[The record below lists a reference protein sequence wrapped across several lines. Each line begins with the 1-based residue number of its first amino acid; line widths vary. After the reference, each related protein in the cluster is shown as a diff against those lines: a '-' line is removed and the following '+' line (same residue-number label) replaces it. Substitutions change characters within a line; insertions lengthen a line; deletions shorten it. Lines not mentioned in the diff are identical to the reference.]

1 MAVATLIHQEA
12 NMKPEQEKALHEEA
26 VATVDRVVLKHPE
39 LKKELEQVEG
49 YAVFPSLGRASLVL
63 GGSYGHGE
71 VFEKGKPIGFATLSQ
86 LTLGVQVGGQTLS
99 ELIFFHDRDAIE
111 AFKGGKAA
119 FAANA
124 SAVLVKAAA
133 SGTINYAK
141 CVAHA
146 YSRGGMLLEI
156 SLGGQ
161 KFTFIPRSSDASERG
176 NGGLVQR
183 FRRQDAS
190 EESGA
195 DDTGQRSRL
204 QASQPPPALTTGL
217 TAAALLL
224 TRILK
229 AQASARHE

>member
-1 MAVATLIHQEA
+1 
-12 NMKPEQEKALHEEA
+12 MKPEQEKTLHEEA
-26 VATVDRVVLKHPE
+26 VATVDRLVLKHPE

-99 ELIFFHDRDAIE
+99 ELIFFHDRDALE
-111 AFKGGKAA
+111 AFKGGKVA

-146 YSRGGMLLEI
+146 YSRGGMLLEA

-161 KFTFIPRSSDASERG
+161 KFTFIPQSGASERG
-176 NGGLVQR
+176 NGGLMQR

-190 EESGA
+190 EENGA
-195 DDTGQRSRL
+195 DDTGQRPRL

-224 TRILK
+224 TRIIK

>member
-1 MAVATLIHQEA
+1 MT
-12 NMKPEQEKALHEEA
+12 PEQEKTLHEDA
-26 VATVDRVVLKHPE
+26 VATVDRLVRKNPALE
-39 LKKELEQVEG
+39 KELQQARG

-86 LTLGVQVGGQTLS
+86 LTIGVQVGGQTLS
-99 ELIFFHDRDAIE
+99 ELIFFKDPESIK

-133 SGTINYAK
+133 SGTNNYAK

-146 YSRGGMLLEI
+146 YSRGGMVLEL

-161 KFTFIPRSSDASERG
+161 KFTFIPRSSDAPQQEH
-176 NGGLVQR
+176 GGILER
-183 FRRQDAS
+183 FRRKDSS
-190 EESGA
+190 EEQGA
-195 DDTGQRSRL
+195 EDGAPRSRP
-204 QASQPPPALTTGL
+204 QAAHPPPALTTGL
-217 TAAALLL
+217 TAAAMVL
-224 TRILK
+224 TRLIK
-229 AQASARHE
+229 AQASAHHA

>member
-1 MAVATLIHQEA
+1 
-12 NMKPEQEKALHEEA
+12 MKPEQEKTLHEEA
-26 VATVDRVVLKHPE
+26 VATVDRLVLKHPE

-146 YSRGGMLLEI
+146 YSRGGMLLEA

-161 KFTFIPRSSDASERG
+161 KFTFIPRSDASERG

-190 EESGA
+190 EENGA
-195 DDTGQRSRL
+195 DDTEQRPRL

-224 TRILK
+224 TRIIK